1 VNLRDATY
9 ADLPRILAIE
19 QLSFSQP
26 WSLNSFRR
34 ELTLPFSRLIV
45 ASADAS
51 NSTPEGFIYGF
62 LCRWLVADEL
72 HILNIAVHPAQRHT
86 GLGTML
92 LQEAINEAKA
102 KRVQVITLEVRRAN
116 LPARSLYRKF
126 NFQERRL
133 RKNYY
138 APGEDAIVMELPM
151 ESQTPLPPK
160 RSSI

>member
-1 VNLRDATY
+1 VNIRNATY
-9 ADLPRILAIE
+9 SDLPRILEIE
-19 QLSFSQP
+19 ELSFSQP

-45 ASADAS
+45 ASADAA
-51 NSTPEGFIYGF
+51 NNLPDGF

-86 GLGTML
+86 GIGTRL
-92 LQEAINEAKA
+92 IEETIDEARTRHA
-102 KRVQVITLEVRRAN
+102 QVITLEVRRAN
-116 LPARSLYRKF
+116 LSARSLYRKF

-138 APGEDAIVMELPM
+138 GPGEDAIVMELPIV
-151 ESQTPLPPK
+151 SDSIHARK
-160 RSSI
+160 RRFI